1 MDQPVETWTVRV
13 DADTSNLEEKLSS
26 ASSAG
31 KQFSRTLITA
41 FQGVAI
47 QGKSVGD
54 TVRGLA
60 LSLSQ
65 ITLKAAFKPLEQ
77 GFGNILQ
84 NLLGGGLAAGGTA
97 GTALPVPFASGGVI
111 SSPIAFPLKGGS
123 TGIAGERGAEAIM
136 PLSRGPDGRL
146 GIAADTGARA
156 VNVTFNVSTPDV
168 QSFKRTETQ
177 IAALMSRALA
187 QGQRNT

>member
-13 DADTSNLEEKLSS
+13 DGDTSDLESKLAA
-26 ASSAG
+26 ASGAG
-31 KQFSRTLITA
+31 KQFSRAMSAA
-41 FQGVAI
+41 FQGIALD
-47 QGKSVGD
+47 GKSLSD
-54 TVRGLA
+54 SLRGLA

-84 NLLGGGLAAGGTA
+84 NLLGGGLSGGGAASGGMA
-97 GTALPVPFASGGVI
+97 VPFASGGVI
-111 SSPIAFPLKGGS
+111 SSPIAFPLKGGA

-146 GIAADTGARA
+146 GIAADTGNRTIA
-156 VNVTFNVSTPDV
+156 VTFNVSTPDA

-177 IAALMSRALA
+177 IAAMMSRALA
-187 QGQRNT
+187 QGQRNM